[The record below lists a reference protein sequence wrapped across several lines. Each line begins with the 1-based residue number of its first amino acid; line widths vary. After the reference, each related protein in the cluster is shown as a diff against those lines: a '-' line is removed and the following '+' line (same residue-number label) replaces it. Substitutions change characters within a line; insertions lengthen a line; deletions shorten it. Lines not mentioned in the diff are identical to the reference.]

1 MKVLLIDI
9 DDSRAKKLEPILAG
23 AGIELIYLNN
33 HSTNIYQLVRD
44 EHPEI
49 ILVDTNSPNRDTL
62 EHLAQLNKGSPCTV
76 IELGNQ
82 RSESINRLAAE
93 AGISIY
99 AIDDIPHSLLQSLID
114 ITLSYFYS
122 IGHLSAEVL
131 ALKPEVDARQML
143 NSAKKFIIET
153 YGLTE
158 EQASDLLSKN
168 ANHQGQTISEVS
180 RQLVDTGSFI

>member
-9 DDSRAKKLEPILAG
+9 DDGRAKKLEPILAG
-23 AGIELIYLNN
+23 AGIELINLNN
-33 HSTNIYQLVRD
+33 HPTDIYQLVGE

-49 ILVDTNSPNRDTL
+49 ILVDTNSPNRDIL
-62 EHLAQLNKGSPCTV
+62 EHLAQMNNGSPCTV
-76 IELGNQ
+76 IKLGNR

-122 IGHLSAEVL
+122 IDHLSAEVL
-131 ALKPEVDARQML
+131 ALKPEVDARQIL

-158 EQASDLLSKN
+158 AQASDLLSKN
-168 ANHQGQTISEVS
+168 ADRQGRSISEVS
-180 RQLVDTGSFI
+180 RQLVDTGSFV